1 MLGKRTL
8 SAVIIAL
15 TAILLILTGG
25 WIFSLGIGLILA
37 ISVWEYIRMFNQGG
51 YHPSPIIATAGTL
64 AITAARNLA
73 DPVFLAVAVIAVFFA
88 ISIQHIA
95 RAKQHQDTAAVDFAI
110 DLSVI
115 AFISIPGSFLVNL
128 RNLPDGLFWTLVCFF
143 STALGDIG
151 AFAIGSLIGKHK
163 LAPLISPKKS
173 VEGYIGGIVAAC
185 LGGLAAGLIAR
196 GQQVEMS
203 FLWTTGIGF
212 AIGAISP
219 LGDLS
224 KSIFKR
230 AFSLKDTGDLIPG
243 HGGMLDRID
252 TILWAAPITYFIVH
266 FLVK

>member
-1 MLGKRTL
+1 MLAKRTL

-15 TAILLILTGG
+15 AAILMILTGG
-25 WIFSLGIGLILA
+25 WTFTIGIAMILA

-51 YHPSPIIATAGTL
+51 YHPSPITAAAGTL
-64 AITAARNLA
+64 VITSARNLA
-73 DPVFLAVAVIAVFFA
+73 DPAFLNAALIAVFFA
-88 ISIQHIA
+88 IAIQHIA
-95 RAKQHQDTAAVDFAI
+95 RSKYHQDTAAVDFAI
-110 DLSVI
+110 DLSVLV
-115 AFISIPGSFLVNL
+115 FISFPGSFLVDI
-128 RNLPDGLFWTLVCFF
+128 RNLPDGLYWTLVCFF

-163 LAPLISPKKS
+163 LAPLISPNKS
-173 VEGYIGGIVAAC
+173 VEGYLGGIAAAC
-185 LGGLAAGLIAR
+185 LGGLATGLIAR

-203 FLWTTGIGF
+203 LLWATGIGF

-252 TILWAAPITYFIVH
+252 TILWAAPIAFFLIH